1 MKSSWLPSLMARI
14 GQSPNEAEEE
24 RLLHA
29 VGVVSLLVGGTFV
42 LLLSG
47 LYWMFD
53 EVLAAV
59 VGLVYI
65 IMLLVSG
72 VLWTYGV
79 LGLYQWAWLMRALA
93 LLNPFLST
101 WLLGGLV
108 NSGLVAIWGS
118 FALLSTL
125 VYAPRGIWRWI
136 LAYLALLAFTVLA
149 EPLWRPTSNFPQP
162 VITFMVAFNVGGTA
176 VLSVAAMAYF
186 VNQRNIFQ
194 AKADQLLLSILPRE
208 IAGVLKSDNRA
219 IANYHRGASI
229 LFADV
234 VDFTPMAASMTPLE
248 TVALLNEV
256 FSFFDSLAEKHGL
269 EKIKT
274 IGDCYMVASGVPR
287 PHPEHAQALVRM
299 ALDMRDHVAQHAF
312 SGRRL
317 AFRIGINSGPVVAG
331 IIGRRKFIY
340 DLWGDTV
347 NTASRMESH
356 GHSGSIQI
364 TDATYELIKD
374 EFACSPGGVKSVK
387 GKGEMRV
394 WFVLG
399 PRVSHTAS

>member
-1 MKSSWLPSLMARI
+1 MKSLWLPSLLARI
-14 GQSPNEAEEE
+14 GQSPNETEEE
-24 RLLHA
+24 RLLRI

-42 LLLSG
+42 LLLCG
-47 LYWMFD
+47 FYWIFD
-53 EVLAAV
+53 EVLAASIAFI
-59 VGLVYI
+59 YI
-65 IMLLVSG
+65 IILLTSG
-72 VLWTYGV
+72 VLWSYGV
-79 LGLYQWAWLMRALA
+79 LGLYQWALLMRVLA

-101 WLLGGLV
+101 WTLGGLI
-108 NSGLVAIWGS
+108 NSGLVATWGS

-125 VYAPRGIWRWI
+125 VYAPRRIWLWI

-149 EPLWRPTSNFPQP
+149 QPLWRPTNNFPQP

-186 VNQRNIFQ
+186 VNQKNIFQ
-194 AKADQLLLSILPRE
+194 AKADQLLLSILPKD
-208 IAGVLKSDNRA
+208 IASVLKNESHI
-219 IANYHRGASI
+219 IANYHHAASI

-234 VDFTPMAASMTPLE
+234 VDFTPMSASMTPLE
-248 TVALLNEV
+248 LVELLNEV
-256 FSFFDSLAEKHGL
+256 FSFFDTLAEKYSL

-287 PHPEHAQALVRM
+287 SHPDHAQALVRM
-299 ALDMRDHVAQHAF
+299 ALEMRDHVAQHAF

-317 AFRIGINSGPVVAG
+317 VFRIGINSGPVVAG

-356 GHSGSIQI
+356 GHGGSIQI
-364 TDATYELIKD
+364 TDATYELIKN
-374 EFACSPGGVKSVK
+374 EFVCSPGGVKNVK
-387 GKGEMRV
+387 GKGEMKV

-399 PRVSHTAS
+399 PKGEPRC

>member
-1 MKSSWLPSLMARI
+1 MKSLWLPSLLARI
-14 GQSPNEAEEE
+14 GQSPNETEEE
-24 RLLHA
+24 RLLRI

-42 LLLSG
+42 SLLCG
-47 LYWMFD
+47 FYWIFD
-53 EVLAAV
+53 EVLAASIAFI
-59 VGLVYI
+59 YI
-65 IMLLVSG
+65 IILLTSG
-72 VLWTYGV
+72 VLWSYGV
-79 LGLYQWAWLMRALA
+79 LGLYPWALLMRVLA

-101 WLLGGLV
+101 WLLGGLI
-108 NSGLVAIWGS
+108 NSGLVATWGS

-125 VYAPRGIWRWI
+125 VYAPRRIWLWI

-149 EPLWRPTSNFPQP
+149 QPLWRPTNNFPQP

-186 VNQRNIFQ
+186 VNQKNIFQ
-194 AKADQLLLSILPRE
+194 AKADQLLLNILPKD
-208 IAGVLKSDNRA
+208 IARVLKNESHI
-219 IANYHRGASI
+219 IANYHHEASI

-234 VDFTPMAASMTPLE
+234 VDFTPMSASMTPLE
-248 TVALLNEV
+248 LVELLNEV
-256 FSFFDSLAEKHGL
+256 FSFFDTLAEKYSL

-287 PHPEHAQALVRM
+287 SHPDHAQALVQM
-299 ALDMRDHVAQHAF
+299 ALEMRDHVAQHAF

-317 AFRIGINSGPVVAG
+317 TFRIGINSGPVVAG

-356 GHSGSIQI
+356 GHGGSIQI
-364 TDATYELIKD
+364 TDATYELIKN
-374 EFACSPGGVKSVK
+374 EFVCSPGGVKNVK
-387 GKGEMRV
+387 GKGEMKV

-399 PRVSHTAS
+399 PKGEPCG

>member
-1 MKSSWLPSLMARI
+1 MKSLWLSLLLARI
-14 GQSPNEAEEE
+14 GQSPNETEEE
-24 RLLHA
+24 RLLRL

-42 LLLSG
+42 LLLCG
-47 LYWMFD
+47 CYWLFD
-53 EVLAAV
+53 EVLAASIAF
-59 VGLVYI
+59 LYL
-65 IMLLVSG
+65 IMLLTSG
-72 VLWTYGV
+72 VLWSYGV
-79 LGLYQWAWLMRALA
+79 LGLYQWAWLMRVLA

-101 WLLGGLV
+101 WLLGGLI
-108 NSGLVAIWGS
+108 NSGLVATWGS

-125 VYAPRGIWRWI
+125 VYAPRRIWLWI

-149 EPLWRPTSNFPQP
+149 QPLWRPTNNFPQP

-176 VLSVAAMAYF
+176 VLSVIAMAYF
-186 VNQRNIFQ
+186 VNQKNIFQ
-194 AKADQLLLSILPRE
+194 AKADQLLLSILPKE
-208 IAGVLKSDNRA
+208 IASILKNENHI
-219 IANYHRGASI
+219 IANYHHEVSI

-234 VDFTPMAASMTPLE
+234 VDFTPMSAAMTPLE
-248 TVALLNEV
+248 LVELLNEV
-256 FSFFDSLAEKHGL
+256 FSYFDTLAEKYGL

-287 PHPEHAQALVRM
+287 SHPGHAQALVRM
-299 ALDMRDHVAQHAF
+299 ALEMRDHVAQHAF

-356 GHSGSIQI
+356 GHGGSIQI
-364 TDATYELIKD
+364 TEATYELIKN
-374 EFACSPGGVKSVK
+374 EFVCNPGGVKNVK
-387 GKGEMRV
+387 GKGEMKV

-399 PRVSHTAS
+399 PKGEPCG

>member
-1 MKSSWLPSLMARI
+1 MKTAWLPSLMARI
-14 GQSPNEAEEE
+14 GQSPSEAEED

-42 LLLSG
+42 LLLCG

-53 EVLAAV
+53 EVLAASV
-59 VGLVYI
+59 ALVYVVV
-65 IMLLVSG
+65 LLVSG

-93 LLNPFLST
+93 LLNPFVST

-108 NSGLVAIWGS
+108 NSGLVATWGS

-125 VYAPRGIWRWI
+125 VYAPRAIWRWI
-136 LAYLALLAFTVLA
+136 LAYLALLAFTALA
-149 EPLWRPTSNFPQP
+149 QPFWRSTSNFPQP
-162 VITFMVAFNVGGTA
+162 VIIFMVAFNVGGTA
-176 VLSVAAMAYF
+176 VLSAAAMAYF
-186 VNQRNIFQ
+186 VNQRSIFQ
-194 AKADQLLLSILPRE
+194 ARADQLLLSILPRE

-256 FSFFDSLAEKHGL
+256 FSFFDSLAEKHGV

-299 ALDMRDHVAQHAF
+299 ALDMRDHIARHSF
-312 SGRRL
+312 GGRRL
-317 AFRIGINSGPVVAG
+317 TFRIGINSGPVVAG

-356 GHSGSIQI
+356 GHGGSIQI

-399 PRVSHTAS
+399 PRVGHTAG